1 MSPEAVGSAKGDPL
15 RRRLASIEPASR
27 GQDPSPARSRI
38 RDTFDAMAA
47 ARKRGVTWAQ
57 ITGLLAADGIKAAD
71 GEPLTVDEV
80 RALFH
85 AERQLRL
92 SRQNRRTRPEASPPE
107 PPAASSPP
115 PSRPTGPRSP
125 PSTEPPAPPAPAP
138 TADPA
143 NPYAEVE
150 RRAAEAKRRR
160 EQVEAAK
167 EWNPYETKEKPE

>member
-1 MSPEAVGSAKGDPL
+1 MSPEAAGSAKGDPL
-15 RRRLASIEPASR
+15 RQRLASIEPASR

-38 RDTFDAMAA
+38 RGTFDAMAA

-57 ITGLLAADGIKAAD
+57 ITGLLAAEGIKAAD

-92 SRQNRRTRPEASPPE
+92 SRQNRRTRPKAPPSE
-107 PPAASSPP
+107 PSATSSPP
-115 PSRPTGPRSP
+115 PSH
-125 PSTEPPAPPAPAP
+125 P
-138 TADPA
+138 TAPRRFPPCVEPTDAA

-150 RRAAEAKRRR
+150 RRAAEVKRRR

-167 EWNPYETKEKPE
+167 EWNPYATKERPE

>member
-1 MSPEAVGSAKGDPL
+1 MSPAAARSAKGDPL
-15 RRRLASIEPASR
+15 RHRLASIEPASR

-57 ITGLLAADGIKAAD
+57 VTGLLAAEGIKAAD
-71 GEPLTVDEV
+71 GDALTVDEV

-92 SRQNRRTRPEASPPE
+92 SRQNRWTRPKASPPE
-107 PPAASSPP
+107 PSAASSPFP
-115 PSRPTGPRSP
+115 FHPTGPRSP
-125 PSTEPPAPPAPAP
+125 PSAKPPVSPAPASA
-138 TADPA
+138 ADPA

-167 EWNPYETKEKPE
+167 EWNPYATEEKPE